1 VVLCGGLEFGNWK
14 PAVPLGLRGSE
25 IWTMEDPPARLL
37 FRGSLRRSGGGEA
50 SGSAWSVPVGLCC
63 RCDASCFGF
72 RSTSTSLTSSRNCD
86 LAGQYLSN
94 LATLRC
100 TLLPTPSL
108 SQAQQLNEG
117 MMKDR
122 NETVTNLI
130 YTSVL
135 PPCFPLSKHKPS
147 TGQGTNP
154 EGGEDRSQMKVT

>member
-1 VVLCGGLEFGNWK
+1 
-14 PAVPLGLRGSE
+14 
-25 IWTMEDPPARLL
+25 
-37 FRGSLRRSGGGEA
+37 
-50 SGSAWSVPVGLCC
+50 
-63 RCDASCFGF
+63 
-72 RSTSTSLTSSRNCD
+72 
-86 LAGQYLSN
+86 
-94 LATLRC
+94 
-100 TLLPTPSL
+100 
-108 SQAQQLNEG
+108 